1 MSAKI
6 TARRSGMRRG
16 GLGRVILAPVVVA
29 LLSGGVALPLAAETV
44 NVLRPV
50 ARSAVPDPDTTPP
63 TAAAPQRAPTL
74 RPPRRSIF
82 TRSRRLRATG

>member
-16 GLGRVILAPVVVA
+16 GLGRVILA
-29 LLSGGVALPLAAETV
+29 LLSGGVALPLVAETV

-50 ARSAVPDPDTTPP
+50 ARSAVPDPD
-63 TAAAPQRAPTL
+63 
-74 RPPRRSIF
+74 
-82 TRSRRLRATG
+82 